1 MATGPRYKVPMRRR
15 REVRTDYHQR
25 LRLLK
30 SGKPRLVARVSN
42 RHVRA
47 QLITP
52 GPDGDETHVAASS
65 EHLSEY
71 GWEAPTGNLPSAYLT
86 GYLAG
91 MRAIEAGLDE
101 AVLDIGLNTAT
112 PGNKVF
118 VVQEGA
124 IDAGVSIPHNE
135 SVLADWSRNRGEHI
149 AAYAEQRDEPLYNS
163 EFDATTLP
171 EHFDTVLETIQDA
184 DITMNTDADTDNNNS
199 QSVGDNE

>member
-1 MATGPRYKVPMRRR
+1 MATGPRDTVPMRRR

-52 GPDGDETHVAASS
+52 GPGGDETHAAATS
-65 EHLSEY
+65 EDLAEY
-71 GWEAPTGNLPSAYLT
+71 GWDAPPGNLPSAYLT
-86 GYLAG
+86 GLLAG
-91 MRAIEAGLDE
+91 NRAIEAGVEE
-101 AVLDIGLNTAT
+101 AVLDIGLHTAT

-118 VVQEGA
+118 AVQEGA
-124 IDAGVSIPHNE
+124 IDAGIEIPHND
-135 SVLADWSRNRGEHI
+135 SVLAEWPRTRGEHI
-149 AAYAEQRDEPLYNS
+149 ADYAEQLDEPLYGG

-171 EHFDTVLETIQDA
+171 AHFDEVRERLME
-184 DITMNTDADTDNNNS
+184 
-199 QSVGDNE
+199 DNE

>member
-30 SGKPRLVARVSN
+30 SGKPRLVARKSN
-42 RHVRA
+42 KHVRA
-47 QLITP
+47 QLVTTT
-52 GPDGDETHVAASS
+52 PDGDETVTGAHSS
-65 EHLSEY
+65 DLAEY

-91 MRAIEAGLDE
+91 KRALDAGLE
-101 AVLDIGLNTAT
+101 HAVLDIGLNTAT

-118 VVQEGA
+118 AVQEGA
-124 IDAGVSIPHNE
+124 IDAGLEIPHNE

-149 AAYAEQRDEPLYNS
+149 AEYAEQLEEPLYA
-163 EFDATTLP
+163 EFDATELP
-171 EHFDTVLETIQDA
+171 AHFDEVLENIQED
-184 DITMNTDADTDNNNS
+184 
-199 QSVGDNE
+199 

>member
-30 SGKPRLVARVSN
+30 SGKPRLVARTSN
-42 RHVRA
+42 KHVRA

-52 GPDGDETHVAASS
+52 GPDGDETHAAASS
-65 EHLSEY
+65 EDLAEY

-86 GYLAG
+86 GFLAG
-91 MRAIEAGLDE
+91 TRAVEAGLEE

-118 VVQEGA
+118 AVQEGA
-124 IDAGVSIPHNE
+124 IDAGLEIPHNDD
-135 SVLADWSRNRGEHI
+135 VLADWSRNRGEHI
-149 AAYAEQRDEPLYNS
+149 AEYAEQLDEPLYS
-163 EFDATTLP
+163 GDFDATKLP
-171 EHFDTVLETIQDA
+171 EHFDEVLERLQEDA
-184 DITMNTDADTDNNNS
+184 
-199 QSVGDNE
+199 

>member
-1 MATGPRYKVPMRRR
+1 MRRR

-42 RHVRA
+42 KHVRA

-52 GPDGDETHVAASS
+52 GPQGDETHAAATSAD
-65 EHLSEY
+65 LAEY

-91 MRAIEAGLDE
+91 LRALEAGVEE

-118 VVQEGA
+118 AVQEGA
-124 IDAGVSIPHNE
+124 IDAGVEIPHND
-135 SVLADWSRNRGEHI
+135 SVLADWPRNRGEHI
-149 AAYAEQRDEPLYNS
+149 AEYAESLDEPLYS
-163 EFDATTLP
+163 GEFDATDLP
-171 EHFDTVLETIQDA
+171 KHFDDVRERLTEDH
-184 DITMNTDADTDNNNS
+184 
-199 QSVGDNE
+199 E

>member
-52 GPDGDETHVAASS
+52 GPSGDETHAAAASTD
-65 EHLSEY
+65 LAEY

-91 MRAIEAGLDE
+91 VRALDAGVEE
-101 AVLDIGLNTAT
+101 AVLDIGLNPAT
-112 PGNKVF
+112 PGNQVF
-118 VVQEGA
+118 AVQEGA
-124 IDAGVSIPHNE
+124 IAAGVEIPNNE

-149 AAYAEQRDEPLYNS
+149 AEYAEQLDEPLYGG
-163 EFDATTLP
+163 EFDATDLP
-171 EHFDTVLETIQDA
+171 EHFDDVLGRLQEDHEQ
-184 DITMNTDADTDNNNS
+184 
-199 QSVGDNE
+199 

>member
-42 RHVRA
+42 KHIRA
-47 QLITP
+47 QLATP
-52 GPDGDETHVAASS
+52 GPDGDQIHAAASS
-65 EHLSEY
+65 EDLSEY

-91 MRAIEAGLDE
+91 LRAVEAGLSE
-101 AVLDIGLNTAT
+101 AVLDLGLNTAT
-112 PGNKVF
+112 PGSRVF
-118 VVQEGA
+118 AVQEGA
-124 IDAGVSIPHNE
+124 IDAGLDIPHSE

-149 AAYAEQRDEPLYNS
+149 AAYAEQVDDDLYS
-163 EFDATTLP
+163 GEFDATELP
-171 EHFDTVLETIQDA
+171 AHFDEVREALTEDY
-184 DITMNTDADTDNNNS
+184 
-199 QSVGDNE
+199 E